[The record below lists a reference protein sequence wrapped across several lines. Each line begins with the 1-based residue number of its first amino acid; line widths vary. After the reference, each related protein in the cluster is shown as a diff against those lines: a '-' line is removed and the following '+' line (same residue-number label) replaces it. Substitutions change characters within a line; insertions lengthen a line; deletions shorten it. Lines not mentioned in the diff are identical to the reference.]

1 MRPGIEA
8 ATTYCRHMWS
18 STCDTCQRLEA
29 PVKGGTRATVAR
41 PVRQLLCFTSICE
54 HALLH
59 GLCSHTQSYVVR
71 LETAFSSH
79 IPVLGVTYHP
89 FAPATDDVQHGNRPC
104 RHVPGAQKRRP
115 VCVRESRAA
124 DILVK
129 LMQQK
134 WLTLGRAAA
143 IASGSGCTRSRKDVE
158 SAQALATSAP
168 DCSCTKKNAS
178 LFPE

>member
-1 MRPGIEA
+1 MTR
-8 ATTYCRHMWS
+8 CRHMWS
-18 STCDTCQRLEA
+18 STCDTCQRLEV
-29 PVKGGTRATVAR
+29 PVKGGTRATVVH
-41 PVRQLLCFTSICE
+41 PVRRLLRFTITCE
-54 HALLH
+54 HTPLH
-59 GLCSHTQSYVVR
+59 NLPSHTRSYVVQQ
-71 LETAFSSH
+71 ETAFDSH
-79 IPVLGVTYHP
+79 VSVLGVTYDP
-89 FAPATDDVQHGNRPC
+89 FAPATDDVQLDNRPC

-124 DILVK
+124 NILVK

-134 WLTLGRAAA
+134 WLTLGRAAP

-158 SAQALATSAP
+158 SAQAIATSAP